1 METDGKKNV
10 VIPFFK
16 IQGVELKLQPEETA
30 ETERVWL
37 EKEKL
42 MMAILDSLNE
52 GVFTID
58 FNMKVTSFNK
68 AAARITGYAPE
79 DAIGRN
85 CLDVFCN
92 LGGLKADC
100 LENCPMK
107 KTMKHRRP
115 IVKKRMICN
124 KNGEYLTVTATT
136 NLLYDLENNPIG
148 GLETIVDVTALEN
161 LKEKWIG
168 RKYNLGNIVG
178 KSNCMVE
185 IYQLIESISES
196 TANVLIQGETGTG
209 KGLIASAIH
218 YHSPKH
224 RGPFV
229 HVNCTAMPEN
239 LLESELFGHVKGAFT
254 GAIKDRRGKF
264 EQAHKGT
271 LFLDEIGELS
281 PAMQAKLLRAV
292 EDKQFERLGGN
303 ETITVDV
310 RIVAATNRNL
320 EQEVKENRF
329 RSDLFYRLNII
340 PIKLPPLRQRLEDIP
355 LLLEHF
361 FEKFNFKMGKN
372 VKDMDPEILETFMRY
387 NWPGNVRE
395 LESAIEYAFVR
406 CRGSY
411 LEMEC
416 LPPRFKI
423 LTSQMTDLTLTRPML
438 SETFQFPK
446 KSELN
451 SKSTEEEKIRNAL
464 RTCRWKKADTA
475 QRLGVSRSTLWR
487 LMKKYGLQ

>member
-1 METDGKKNV
+1 V
-10 VIPFFK
+10 
-16 IQGVELKLQPEETA
+16 
-30 ETERVWL
+30 
-37 EKEKL
+37 
-42 MMAILDSLNE
+42 
-52 GVFTID
+52 
-58 FNMKVTSFNK
+58 
-68 AAARITGYAPE
+68 
-79 DAIGRN
+79 
-85 CLDVFCN
+85 
-92 LGGLKADC
+92 
-100 LENCPMK
+100 
-107 KTMKHRRP
+107 
-115 IVKKRMICN
+115 
-124 KNGEYLTVTATT
+124 
-136 NLLYDLENNPIG
+136 
-148 GLETIVDVTALEN
+148 ETIVDVTALEN

-185 IYQLIESISES
+185 IYQLIESISDS

-209 KGLIASAIH
+209 KGLIASALH

-239 LLESELFGHVKGAFT
+239 LLESELFGHRKGAFT
-254 GAIKDRRGKF
+254 GAIKDRHGKF

-303 ETITVDV
+303 ETITADV

-320 EQEVKENRF
+320 EQEVKESRF

-361 FEKFNFKMGKN
+361 FEKFNFKMGK
-372 VKDMDPEILETFMRY
+372 DIGEMDPEILETFMRY

-406 CRGSY
+406 CRGNY
-411 LEMEC
+411 LEMDC
-416 LPPRFKI
+416 LPPRFKMF
-423 LTSQMTDLTLTRPML
+423 TSQMTDLTLTRPML
-438 SETFQFPK
+438 SETFQFQK
-446 KSELN
+446 KSDLD
-451 SKSTEEEKIRNAL
+451 SKPTEKEKILNAL
-464 RTCRWKKADTA
+464 RTCRWKKTKTA
-475 QRLGVSRSTLWR
+475 HRLGVSRSTLWR
-487 LMKKYGLQ
+487 LMKKYSIH